1 MSDQLIPFHKQAED
15 IGTFVIKERA
25 REAAESRRDDATPG
39 PSENID

>member
-15 IGTFVIKERA
+15 IGTFVIAERT
-25 REAAESRRDDATPG
+25 READEHPCPECTG

>member
-15 IGTFVIKERA
+15 IGTFVVAERA
-25 REAAESRRDDATPG
+25 READERPCPECTG